1 MFVFTGAQTV
11 TYKTDLFRKHYNIVL
26 YSLKMVKN
34 FYRKM
39 FEEYFL
45 CFVDCESRFNLVKI
59 NQLEAQ
65 FILSIFRQ
73 SLYVLGIS

>member
-1 MFVFTGAQTV
+1 
-11 TYKTDLFRKHYNIVL
+11 
-26 YSLKMVKN
+26 
-34 FYRKM
+34 M

-45 CFVDCESRFNLVKI
+45 CFVDCESRFNLVKK

-73 SLYVLGIS
+73 SLYVLGISWPIIRKSNSMYK